1 MNKVG
6 LNELKKA
13 IWKIRYFRDPV
24 KYARKKGV
32 KIGAGN
38 NFLDHP
44 NFGSE
49 PYLISIGNHNRIS
62 FDCTFITHDG
72 GRLVLDYLYPEDGP
86 FLKFGTIE
94 VGNNN
99 FIGARVIINPGI
111 KIGDNCVIAAGSIVT
126 KNIPSGEVWGGVP
139 AKRIMSIEEYK
150 KKLIGNKD
158 KFELN
163 AFKKDKRS
171 ELIRVLSEN

>member
-38 NFLDHP
+38 NFVDHP

-126 KNIPSGEVWGGVP
+126 KNIPSGEVWGGYRLNELCRLKNIRKSLL
-139 AKRIMSIEEYK
+139 ATKINLSLTHLKRISAV
-150 KKLIGNKD
+150 N
-158 KFELN
+158 
-163 AFKKDKRS
+163 
-171 ELIRVLSEN
+171 